1 MGKKQLTSTEDFIG
15 RLVNM
20 NKEEQ
25 PKTEEPMVEI
35 SKAEEVKLPEEKPA
49 VEALP
54 EEDLPAPTPEE
65 TAKTEE
71 RIDKT
76 IEIME
81 KASKEPKTKTIPKT
95 KIDAEPKPNKAEKL
109 VYTGFYCSAEL
120 RRKIKVYAAQEDII
134 SYDVIVNAVNAYF
147 DSIEEKKKKTR

>member
-1 MGKKQLTSTEDFIG
+1 MGKKPLTSTEDFIG

-25 PKTEEPMVEI
+25 PKTEEPMAEI

-81 KASKEPKTKTIPKT
+81 KASKEPKTKAIPKT
-95 KIDAEPKPNKAEKL
+95 KKDDEPKPKQPEKL

-120 RRKIKVYAAQEDII
+120 RKKIKVYAAQEDIN